1 MDKTN
6 QTSDA
11 NSVVEQCQTGI
22 DKFVERLE
30 KAYDVEQGSLS
41 KDVILLGALLQYMH
55 KFLQVFYDQRMA
67 HEVCAAIHLLENNNN
82 ATLFEDESK
91 EVEAARTVLKAF
103 FGGISGLIGGLGVLF
118 RRKNLIGNIGEV
130 TIQEIFNVTEDGI
143 ENLSSHVPVKVFLK
157 STLDAM
163 IAHEDPETPEEV
175 ESPPKDSTECNPEPE
190 LKLVTE

>member
-11 NSVVEQCQTGI
+11 NSLVEQCQTGI

-30 KAYDVEQGSLS
+30 KAYNVEQGSLS

-55 KFLQVFYDQRMA
+55 KFLQAFYDQRA
-67 HEVCAAIHLLENNNN
+67 ALDVCAAIHLLENNND

-118 RRKNLIGNIGEV
+118 RKKDLIGNIGEAA
-130 TIQEIFNVTEDGI
+130 IQEIFDVTDASIED
-143 ENLSSHVPVKVFLK
+143 LSSRVPAKVFLK
-157 STLDAM
+157 STLDAI

-175 ESPPKDSTECNPEPE
+175 ESQPKDSTECNPEPE

>member
-11 NSVVEQCQTGI
+11 NSLVEQCQTGI

-55 KFLQVFYDQRMA
+55 KFLQAFYDQRA
-67 HEVCAAIHLLENNNN
+67 ALDVCAAIHLLENNNN

-91 EVEAARTVLKAF
+91 EVEAARIVLKAF

-118 RRKNLIGNIGEV
+118 RKKNLIDNIDEV
-130 TIQEIFNVTEDGI
+130 TIQGIFDVTEASIKD
-143 ENLSSHVPVKVFLK
+143 LSSRVPAKVFLK

-175 ESPPKDSTECNPEPE
+175 ESQPKDSTECNPEPE